1 MTDTSTVPAADLTT
15 GRGGAAVAASLVPP
29 VTGVVFWTTKIL
41 TTGAGEVAADYL
53 GKSAM
58 PVLEV
63 GLAGVLFV
71 IAMVAQFRAT
81 RYSPTTY
88 WLAALMVS
96 VFGTAVADVVHVVL
110 GVSYVVST
118 SVLAVLLAGLLV
130 GWRRSEGTLSIH
142 SVDSTRRQCFYWA
155 TVMTTFALGTAAGDM
170 FARNLGLGYLLPGV
184 IFTGLIV
191 LPLVGWRLGVNGVTA
206 FWAAYILTRPL
217 GASFSDWAAV
227 PPVRQG
233 LGLGSGPV
241 ALVLFVA
248 IALVLAVTEAVRRR
262 GEEDTRA
269 VSVDTRAVSVGEQD

>member
-1 MTDTSTVPAADLTT
+1 MTDTSTALPATDRPRG
-15 GRGGAAVAASLVPP
+15 GRGTAVAAQLVPP
-29 VTGVVFWTTKIL
+29 VTGVLFWTTKIL
-41 TTGAGEVAADYL
+41 TTGAGEVASDYL
-53 GKSAM
+53 GRSAM

-71 IAMVAQFRAT
+71 VAMVAQFRAT

-118 SVLAVLLAGLLV
+118 AVLAVLLAAVLV
-130 GWRRSEGTLSIH
+130 VWRRSEGTLSIH
-142 SVDSTRRQCFYWA
+142 SVDSTRRQLFYWA

-170 FARNLGLGYLLPGV
+170 FARNLGLGYLLPGL

-191 LPLVGWRLGVNGVTA
+191 LPLIGWRLGLNGIAA
-206 FWAAYILTRPL
+206 FWTAYVITRPL

-227 PPVRQG
+227 PPARQG

-248 IALVLAVTEAVRRR
+248 IALVLVVTEAVRRR
-262 GEEDTRA
+262 EEAGTEA
-269 VSVDTRAVSVGEQD
+269 VLTGSQV